1 MPQVLPVLQEA
12 AVELGVKDKPPF
24 PATRAAK
31 VEICFLTCSL
41 WHLGQVTSSMALA
54 LRSSSSNGSPQSSH
68 TNSKIGMILSWNVH
82 CYV

>member
-24 PATRAAK
+24 PTTRAAK

-41 WHLGQVTSSMALA
+41 
-54 LRSSSSNGSPQSSH
+54 
-68 TNSKIGMILSWNVH
+68 
-82 CYV
+82 